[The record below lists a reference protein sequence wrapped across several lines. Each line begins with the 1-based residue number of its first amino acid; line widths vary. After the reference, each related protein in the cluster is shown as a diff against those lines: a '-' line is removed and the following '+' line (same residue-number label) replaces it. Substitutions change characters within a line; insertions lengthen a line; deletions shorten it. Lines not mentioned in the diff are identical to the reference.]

1 VDAKTPNADRA
12 REIEAVLTLA
22 RWYRSWA
29 EVTDSAGEKAQRLAM
44 AESLE
49 LKARKLAEPATC

>member
-1 VDAKTPNADRA
+1 VDAKPPSPDRV
-12 REIEAVLTLA
+12 REIEATLTLA

-49 LKARKLAEPATC
+49 LKARKLADAAEC